1 MPKEFCR
8 LLPDLSKK
16 NTYKAFTDKKTVMEN
31 NKISAKRIRKLT
43 EKIPLEGL
51 SGNRVFASRNFLPVS
66 DIMINDVATMSVHET
81 VFSAAKNMFEK
92 RVSCIIVRDGDQ
104 IAGILTET
112 DFLKRIAAR
121 KREFTRIA
129 IASLMT
135 SPVIS
140 ISPDTS
146 VLRAGAIAEK
156 NRIKKLP
163 VIDNGKLVGIVT
175 QTDLIRVLTYY
186 GMWRDIEEI
195 MSAHVITI
203 TADATVVDA
212 AEVMTNNKISCVVV
226 IDDKNVIG
234 ILTERDVL
242 KRVVAAQKDPET
254 TKINDVMSAPVKSVP
269 PDYSVFSAS
278 RLIENINI
286 RRLVIME
293 GNTLKG
299 IVTQTDIFRA
309 VKNKLQN
316 EENEFNELMQKI

>member
-1 MPKEFCR
+1 ME
-8 LLPDLSKK
+8 
-16 NTYKAFTDKKTVMEN
+16 DK
-31 NKISAKRIRKLT
+31 KISAKKIRKLT
-43 EKIPLEGL
+43 EKVPQEGL
-51 SGNRVFASRNFLPVS
+51 SENRVFASRNWLPISEV
-66 DIMINDVATMSVHET
+66 MVKDVATMSVHET

-92 RVSCIIVRDGDQ
+92 RVSCIVVLDGDEVV
-104 IAGILTET
+104 GILTET
-112 DFLKRIAAR
+112 DFLKRIAAK
-121 KREFTRIA
+121 KREFTHIE

-146 VLRAGAIAEK
+146 VLQAGAIAEE
-156 NRIKKLP
+156 NNIKKLP
-163 VIDNGKLVGIVT
+163 VVDNGKLVGIIT

-195 MSAHVITI
+195 MSTDVVTI
-203 TADATVVDA
+203 QAEDTVVQA
-212 AEVMTNNKISCVVV
+212 AEAMTNNNISCIVVLNDNQV
-226 IDDKNVIG
+226 AG

-242 KRVVAAQKDPET
+242 KRVVAAQKDPFT
-254 TKINDVMSAPVKSVP
+254 TKINDVMSSPVKSVP

-278 RLIENINI
+278 RLIENVNI

-293 GNTLKG
+293 DNILRG

-316 EENEFNELMQKI
+316 EEENFHELMKKN